1 MAVLITGASGFVGR
15 NFVEYAAEKF
25 GKENLVLLTSFDIP
39 NYKCI
44 LHKDYS
50 FKKENFLDTGIDNI
64 EVIFHIGGCTPKNA
78 SENSVRNISLLS
90 KNLSN
95 TVHLLENLPSV
106 PKKFVY
112 ISTVSVYS
120 QTDGLVSEETDYT
133 DNDLYGISKLMTEA
147 YLQESARK
155 QGFILQILR
164 LGQIYGEGEE
174 KYSKIISTFL
184 NKLIDNEHITV
195 WGDGE
200 ALRSNLYVKDVVRY
214 IYDASLLEVSNAPIN
229 ICSKQA
235 VSIRSLLEICTNVV
249 GIDFSNFVRFDKIKK
264 ASNIAYNTSR
274 QEALFPDFVETPLE
288 VGINNLYLYLRDK
301 HENC

>member
-15 NFVEYAAEKF
+15 YFVEYAAEKF
-25 GKENLVLLTSFDIP
+25 GKENLVLLTSAD
-39 NYKCI
+39 NSYYKCI

-50 FKKENFLDTGIDNI
+50 FKKEDFLDAGIDNI
-64 EVIFHIGGCTPKNA
+64 EVIFHIGGYTPKNA
-78 SENSVRNISLLS
+78 SENCVRNISLLS

-120 QTDGLVSEETDYT
+120 QTEGLVCEETDYT

-155 QGFILQILR
+155 QGFVLQILR

-184 NKLIDNEHITV
+184 NKLIENKQITV
-195 WGDGE
+195 WGDGA

-214 IYDASLLEVSNAPIN
+214 IYDSSLLEVSNAPIN

-235 VSIRSLLEICTNVV
+235 TSIKSLLEICTNVV
-249 GIDFSNFVRFDKIKK
+249 GVAFSNYVIFDKAKK
-264 ASNIAYNTSR
+264 ARDIAYNTSR

-288 VGINNLYLYLRDK
+288 VGIYYLYLYLRDK